1 MIYKKLRNIFT
12 ALTLSLGLAGCSPA
26 TTEETATPSAS
37 AEATA
42 TATTAVQDNSVEGV
56 FHGAST
62 FNSDGIGDYAGEL
75 VVRVNDGIP
84 FFTDSEKQTYTAF
97 ENYSPLDSLGRV
109 GVATACVG
117 QELMPTEDR
126 GSISEVA
133 PSGWHNES
141 YDFVDGGWVYNRCHL
156 IGFQLTGENAN
167 VQNLMT
173 GTRTFNVDGMLPF
186 ENMVAD
192 HVKETGGHV
201 MYRVTPVYDGNNLVA
216 KGVLMEGWSCEDAGA
231 SICFCNFVYNVEPGV
246 VIDYATGQ
254 NHAAT
259 GESGTQFADPASEPD
274 VTATY
279 VLNTN
284 SKKFHL
290 PECSSISRMSAK
302 NREDYNGSR
311 NALIEQGYEPCG
323 NCNP

>member
-1 MIYKKLRNIFT
+1 MFEKKIKKLFA
-12 ALTLSLGLAGCSPA
+12 ALTVSLGLTACTPA
-26 TTEETATPSAS
+26 KDETTATPSAS
-37 AEATA
+37 ATA
-42 TATTAVQDNSVEGV
+42 TSTTETAVQNNSIEGV
-56 FHGAST
+56 YNAASS
-62 FNSDGIGDYAGEL
+62 FNPNELGDYAGEL

-117 QELMPTEDR
+117 QEIMPTEDR
-126 GSISEVA
+126 GSISEVT
-133 PSGWHNES
+133 PTGWNNEN
-141 YDFVDGGWVYNRCHL
+141 YNFVDGGWVYNRCHL

-167 VQNLMT
+167 AQNLMT

-192 HVKETGGHV
+192 HVKELGGHV
-201 MYRVTPVYDGNNLVA
+201 MYRVTPVFDGNNLVA
-216 KGVLMEGWSCEDAGA
+216 KGVLMEGWSCEDTGA
-231 SICFCNFVYNVEPGV
+231 SVCFCSFVYNVEPGV
-246 VIDYATGQ
+246 SIDYATGQ
-254 NHAAT
+254 NHATT
-259 GESGTQFADPASEPD
+259 GESGTVFADPASEPD

-290 PECSSISRMSAK
+290 PDCSSVSRMSAK
-302 NREDYNGSR
+302 NRENYNGSR
-311 NALIEQGYEPCG
+311 NALIQQGYEPCES
-323 NCNP
+323 CNP